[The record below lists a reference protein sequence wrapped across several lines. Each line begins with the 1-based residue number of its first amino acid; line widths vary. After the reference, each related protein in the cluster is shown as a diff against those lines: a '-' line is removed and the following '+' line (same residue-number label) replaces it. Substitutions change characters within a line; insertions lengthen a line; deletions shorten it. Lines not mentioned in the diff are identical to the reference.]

1 MERGKETKRSHE
13 YELGHSDRE
22 LKRLVTQARLVDPM
36 TRRYFLDAGLAP
48 GMRVLDIGSGG
59 GDVAI
64 LAAAIVGSSGEVTG
78 TDRSPV
84 AVAAAS
90 ARVRQLGLSN
100 VSFREGDPTMLAFE
114 RPFDAVVGRYVLMFS
129 PDATAML
136 KGLVRHVKPGGI
148 VVFHEVDWTGAK
160 SFPPAP
166 TYDHCHGWIVETFK
180 KVGTNPIMGLNLH
193 AAFMEAGLPAPTLG
207 LSALAGGGEN
217 DLSGIDLIGD
227 LAITMAPVMEQSG
240 VVTVKALDP
249 ETLVERMRRE
259 VTAMK
264 SVVVGRYEIGAWCR
278 LP

>member
-166 TYDHCHGWIVETFK
+166 TYDRCHGWIVETFK

-259 VTAMK
+259 VIAMK
-264 SVVVGRYEIGAWCR
+264 GVVVGRYEIGAWCR